1 MSARGDGSASPAEG
15 EFGVRLMK
23 VRRVALDQQS
33 NPLVLLVDM
42 DETIALPIWIGQAEA
57 MAIALRL
64 QNVQPPR
71 PMTHDLLSAV
81 IRQLQATVTRVV
93 VSDVRDATYFAEIH
107 LTRDGQALV
116 VDSRPSDAI
125 AIALRTDAPIFV
137 DDKVAAQGIPLRKA
151 AEGEHP
157 EALSDELDPQ
167 EFRKF
172 LERVKP
178 GDFKG
183 PVH

>member
-1 MSARGDGSASPAEG
+1 
-15 EFGVRLMK
+15 MK
-23 VRRVALDQQS
+23 VRRVALDQQN
-33 NPLVLLVDM
+33 NPLVLLVDQ

-57 MAIALRL
+57 MAIAMRL
-64 QNVQPPR
+64 QSVQPPR
-71 PMTHDLLSAV
+71 PMTHDLLSTV
-81 IRQLQATVTRVV
+81 FEQLSAKVTRVV
-93 VSDVRDATYFAEIH
+93 VSDVRDSTYFAEIH
-107 LTRDGQALV
+107 LSRDGGVLV
-116 VDSRPSDAI
+116 IDSRPSDAI
-125 AIALRTDAPIFV
+125 AIALRADAPIFV
-137 DDKVAAQGIPLRKA
+137 EEKVAQQGIPLRKS
-151 AEGEHP
+151 AEAGEHP